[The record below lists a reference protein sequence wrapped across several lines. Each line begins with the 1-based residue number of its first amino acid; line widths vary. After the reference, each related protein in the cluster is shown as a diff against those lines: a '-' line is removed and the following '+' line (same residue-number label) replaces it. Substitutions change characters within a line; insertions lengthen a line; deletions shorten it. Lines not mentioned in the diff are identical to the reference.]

1 MRTFRRFPLPDIPLS
16 AGPMQRLF
24 ASAVTFRIFVM
35 ESDGKIVKKVAAV
48 LLFVGVTCCRDAV
61 AQGAGEEL
69 YYPFETHYEAFRP
82 ELESDSLLFYRAIQQ
97 SDDLFAEL
105 AAYRFAHVSWHRRGE
120 GYDESPVLMDGVRLS
135 WRYLTALRQLQVGS
149 SYRKASQLPAGG
161 FDAGAGVTVLSLTQ
175 SDPVPEHTL
184 AMRLATRNYRA
195 GLQGTLSFE
204 RPDGWMVSAT
214 VDGRSGRDLLVDGV
228 YTRQLTAALRLVR
241 RRPAG
246 DCWALFLAAPLSE
259 RGLRSASVE
268 EAYTL
273 RGSTCYNPAWGRQSG
288 RVRNSRVR
296 RETVPAVV
304 ASYATPTDRPLR
316 IRTSGSVETGIRR
329 QSGLGWYDASTPRPD
344 NYHYL
349 PSYFSDAG
357 EAFEAVD
364 AAWRSGDERYTQIDW
379 DELYLRNRLYGGE
392 ALYTLEDRVERPL
405 RVQAAAEL
413 EADAGPRLT
422 VRASLH
428 VDCDA
433 PRYYKQLR
441 DLLGADHLTDIDRFL
456 MDDATYS
463 NSLQNDLR
471 HPDRTVRDGDRFGY
485 DYRLN
490 RFETFAD
497 VAVHYRADRL
507 SVSCGVR
514 IGHAVMWRHG
524 YYEKELFPGSGS
536 YGSSDRLHFTPYVLR
551 ASAAYAFTARN
562 CLELSAHAVA
572 RTPDVENLFLQP
584 LYNNRAVDNPQA
596 VRRYGVGLDYVH
608 AGRMFDMQAAGYL
621 TVTRGESETSRFYDD
636 LGGEYCDMHV
646 RGIGRFACGVE
657 TAMRLRLTWNW
668 SLSAAIAAGHHVYAA
683 NPSVWL
689 YTDAGNDVRAAGTT
703 SYVSGLKPSGAAAFA
718 ATAGVRYFGNKGW
731 YFSAD
736 ASTVCGRG
744 VAPSFHYRTSRVA
757 NQASDSPE
765 TFALFTGQT
774 ALDDSFVVDVS
785 AGRMWR
791 MGASRLSVTLSVRNL
806 LDDRQTLYSAY
817 ESDRV
822 RRLRAG
828 AETFYRPFAASLLYA
843 GGRSAVLT
851 VSYKF

>member
-1 MRTFRRFPLPDIPLS
+1 
-16 AGPMQRLF
+16 
-24 ASAVTFRIFVM
+24 M
-35 ESDGKIVKKVAAV
+35 ESDGKIVKKVAAF
-48 LLFVGVTCCRDAV
+48 LLFTGMMCCRNAV

-69 YYPFETHYEAFRP
+69 YYPFETRYEEYRP

-97 SDDLFAEL
+97 SEDLFAEIT
-105 AAYRFAHVSWHRRGE
+105 AYRFTHVSYRRRGE
-120 GYDESPVLMDGVRLS
+120 TYDESPVLLDGMQLP
-135 WRYLTALRQLQVGS
+135 WRYLTALRQLQVES
-149 SYRKASQLPAGG
+149 SYRTASQLSAGG
-161 FDAGAGVTVLSLTQ
+161 FDAGAGVTALSLTQ
-175 SDPVPEHTL
+175 SDPIPEHAL
-184 AMRLATRNYRA
+184 AMRLSTRNYRA

-204 RPDGWMVSAT
+204 RPDGWMISAT

-228 YTRQLTAALRLVR
+228 YTRQLTTAVRLVR
-241 RRPAG
+241 RRQAG
-246 DCWALFLAAPLSE
+246 DCWAVFLAAPLSE

-273 RGSTCYNPAWGRQSG
+273 RGSTCYNPTWGRQAG
-288 RVRNSRVR
+288 KVRNSRVR
-296 RETVPAVV
+296 REAVPIAV
-304 ASYATPTDRPLR
+304 ASYASPTDRLLR
-316 IRTSGSVETGIRR
+316 FRASGSIETGIRR

-349 PSYFSDAG
+349 PSYFPDAG

-379 DELYLRNRLYGGE
+379 EELYLRNRLHGGE
-392 ALYTLEDRVERPL
+392 ALYTLEDRVERPM
-405 RVQAAAEL
+405 RVQAVAEL
-413 EADAGPRLT
+413 EADVDSRLT
-422 VRASLH
+422 IDASLH
-428 VDCDA
+428 VDYDA

-456 MDDATYS
+456 VDDATYS

-497 VAVHYRADRL
+497 VAVRYRADRL
-507 SVSCGVR
+507 SMNCGVR
-514 IGHAVMWRHG
+514 VGHAILWRHG

-536 YGSSDRLHFTPYVLR
+536 YGSSKRSYFTPYVVR
-551 ASAAYAFTARN
+551 AGVAYAFTARN
-562 CLELSAHAVA
+562 CLELSAHAAA
-572 RTPDVENLFLQP
+572 RTPDVANLFLQP
-584 LYNNRAVDNPQA
+584 LYNNRTVDDPRA
-596 VRRYGVGLDYVH
+596 MRRYGAELSYVH
-608 AGRMFDMQAAGYL
+608 AGRMFDLQATGYL
-621 TVTRGESETSRFYDD
+621 SVTRDESETTRFYDD
-636 LGGEYCDMHV
+636 LGGDYCDMYV
-646 RGIGRFACGVE
+646 RGIGRFACGAE
-657 TAMRLRLTWNW
+657 AAMRLRLTWNW
-668 SLSAAIAAGHHVYAA
+668 SLSAALATGHHVYAT

-689 YTDAGNDVRAAGTT
+689 YTDAGNDVRAAGVT
-703 SYVSGLKPSGAAAFA
+703 SYVSGLKPSGATTLA
-718 ATAGVRYFGNKGW
+718 ATAGVHYFGNKGW

-744 VAPSFHYRTSRVA
+744 VTPSFHYRTSRVA

-765 TFALFTGQT
+765 TFALFTEQA

-791 MGASRLSVTLSVRNL
+791 LGASRLSVTLSVRNL
-806 LDDRQTLYSAY
+806 LDDRHTLYSAY
-817 ESDRV
+817 ESDRI

-843 GGRSAVLT
+843 YGRSAVLT
-851 VSYKF
+851 VNYKF